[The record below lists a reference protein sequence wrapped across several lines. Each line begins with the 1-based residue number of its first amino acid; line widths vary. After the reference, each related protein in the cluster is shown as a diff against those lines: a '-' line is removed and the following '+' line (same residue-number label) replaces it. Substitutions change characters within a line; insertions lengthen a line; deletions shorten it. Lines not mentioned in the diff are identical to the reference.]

1 MAVLS
6 WIRLLLAFWVLII
19 FWLRVWQRP
28 IHKRLNSLSKNS
40 RKFFLSLFL
49 DFQFNFS
56 FKSLFQFFIFNFS
69 LQLAYNLELFKYQ
82 SQAQR
87 IYNNKLQKIKYN
99 LSPVRLISEKPLS
112 MWEWNYYN
120 QPLES
125 TFNQNSNFLQCHKIV
140 IVEPYQSNINDYEK
154 NFYVVCI
161 EICKDQKC

>member
-1 MAVLS
+1 MAFLS
-6 WIRLLLAFWVLII
+6 RLRLLLAFWVLII

-40 RKFFLSLFL
+40 RQFFLGLFL

-69 LQLAYNLELFKYQ
+69 LQLANNLELFKYQ

-87 IYNNKLQKIKYN
+87 IHNNKLQKIKYN
-99 LSPVRLISEKPLS
+99 LSPVRLASEQPLS

-125 TFNQNSNFLQCHKIV
+125 TFNQNGNFLQCHEIV

-154 NFYVVCI
+154 DFHVVCI